1 MSSDRLVVPS
11 TAPRPKTAA
20 APVSGKR
27 RELLEQVR
35 SGQVAPPVSPEEAV
49 AAVPVEERAA
59 RVGQTHEFDAVVY
72 VPDEGD
78 KRSFH
83 VVSRVPKPGDYLDM
97 ARLEVHFAKVRV
109 DTLSAEMRTYVGKLA
124 RVTALMEMDDALW
137 ALLQADMQLLDDL
150 WRASAAH
157 ELLYFRGNS
166 SQGKGEAAGGVLEI
180 HSDLGD
186 IRELLEQYQARARKA
201 NRA

>member
-1 MSSDRLVVPS
+1 
-11 TAPRPKTAA
+11 
-20 APVSGKR
+20 
-27 RELLEQVR
+27 
-35 SGQVAPPVSPEEAV
+35 
-49 AAVPVEERAA
+49 VEERAA

-180 HSDLGD
+180 HSELGD